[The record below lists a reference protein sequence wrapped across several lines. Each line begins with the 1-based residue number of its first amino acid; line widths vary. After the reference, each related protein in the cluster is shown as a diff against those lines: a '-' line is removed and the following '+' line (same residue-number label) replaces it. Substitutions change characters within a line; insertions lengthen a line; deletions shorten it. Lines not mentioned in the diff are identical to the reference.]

1 MENNLASNIRAFR
14 KERGLTQEKLA
25 EAFGVTVGAVHK
37 WEAGMSVP
45 DLSLILEMADF
56 FDTSLDVLIGFE
68 ARDNRISVLAG
79 RLRKMAYTMDPQGPS
94 EAEKALKKYPHNFA
108 VVFECA
114 LIYAVYGVN
123 PKNKRYLMRAVE
135 LFERSV
141 TLISQNTDP
150 GIDESIIYGQIAI
163 VYQTMGNTKKALETY
178 KAHNPGGMFD
188 IRIGHLLASSGEY
201 KEADKF
207 LSGALV
213 KQLGDKMI
221 LITGKLLCYLRTG
234 DLDEA
239 RALMVAGLSE
249 NTFYRVDDKPCAL
262 DKMDC
267 FYLTSLAF
275 IELKSKNRK
284 KATDLL
290 KKAKMVAEHFD
301 EAPDHDVKNLRFVS
315 ISESMMLQDNL
326 GSSCMETI
334 ENTIAFLKASELKK
348 VWEEKVLIR

>member
-79 RLRKMAYTMDPQGPS
+79 RLRKMAYTMDPEGPS
-94 EAEKALKKYPHNFA
+94 EAEKALKKYPHNFS

-114 LIYAVYGVN
+114 LIYAVYGIN
-123 PKNKRYLMRAVE
+123 PKNKKYLMRSIE
-135 LFERSV
+135 LFEQSI

-150 GIDESIIYGQIAI
+150 SLNDTIIYGQLAI
-163 VYQTMGNTKKALETY
+163 VYQTMGYTKKALEIY
-178 KAHNPGGMFD
+178 KAHNAGGMFD
-188 IRIGHLLASSGEY
+188 IRIGQILASSGDY
-201 KEADKF
+201 KEADKY

-213 KQLGDKMI
+213 KQLGDKMV

-234 DLDEA
+234 DYDEA
-239 RALMVAGLSE
+239 RVLIEAGLSE
-249 NTFYRVDDKPCAL
+249 NSFYRKDDKPCAL

-267 FYLTSLAF
+267 FYLTALAF
-275 IELKSKNRK
+275 IELKSKNKK

-290 KKAKMVAEHFD
+290 KKAMEVAVHFD
-301 EAPDHDVKNLRFVS
+301 EAPDHDVKNLRFIS
-315 ISESMMLQDNL
+315 ISESMMLQDTL
-326 GSSCMETI
+326 GDTCTDAI
-334 ENTIAFLKASELKK
+334 GNTISFLKAKELEK
-348 VWEEKVLIR
+348 VWSTLNKS